1 MLVYG
6 QQLFR
11 FVDTCVG
18 MFLAGLFCW
27 TVLQI
32 TILTTRYIYNS
43 IAGLRAPEGDSFD
56 EDNPQRIRQGG
67 RFLYFSSELSTISW
81 HRSA

>member
-27 TVLQI
+27 TILQI
-32 TILTTRYIYNS
+32 TVLTTRYIYNS

-67 RFLYFSSELSTISW
+67 RTYQLSPNDW
-81 HRSA
+81 KRLQRR